1 LGPWFTERPEVV
13 TITLPGWR
21 PETIGDGLVID
32 SERMRSRAPD
42 TDALRGAVGLIISGG
57 PDFFGSSTTYT
68 VLVVPDGAAT

>member
-1 LGPWFTERPEVV
+1 MPRPSIFSHTRFASVRQRY
-13 TITLPGWR
+13 GF
-21 PETIGDGLVID
+21 DGLVID